1 MFDPA
6 IIFQRTQAGKDEIQ
20 QKSHGLTQSERLVL
34 IMIDGATAYQGIRSK
49 LPVLTDARFDRALT
63 KLLQKDLVCEV
74 FLPLDGVGPEEI
86 ERSVIDRFLQQDPM
100 DPLTILFIDPD
111 EQFDDMITES
121 VPAKPVVP
129 AYSNPT
135 DFVPAQAAMVKT
147 TTPNPQGPMNEEDIR
162 IADSLAEEVRALNA
176 TRPVRVEP
184 IRRMDIESE
193 PRERPAAP
201 RARFKVSDIHWGYWL
216 IALGF
221 AFIAGFFLAKLSV

>member
-34 IMIDGATAYQGIRSK
+34 IMIDGATAYQGIRNK

-63 KLLQKDLVCEV
+63 KLLQKELVCEV
-74 FLPLDGVGPEEI
+74 FLPVEGIGPEEI

-111 EQFDDMITES
+111 EQFGDMIAES
-121 VPAKPVVP
+121 APTKPVAP
-129 AYSNPT
+129 AYSNPA
-135 DFVPAQAAMVKT
+135 DFAPVQAVITA
-147 TTPNPQGPMNEEDIR
+147 PDPQGAMNEEDIR
-162 IADSLAEEVRALNA
+162 IADTLAEEVRALNA

-193 PRERPAAP
+193 PSEKPAAAH
-201 RARFKVSDIHWGYWL
+201 ARFKVSDIHWGYWL
-216 IALGF
+216 MALGF